1 MKNDDPRYLKT
12 VVALWKHPILKKSWI
27 QNVED
32 KIGWK
37 KLTYLVLSVKPAKDS
52 TYQGWF
58 VEYGAVA
65 APLPVCHP
73 IMLASLS
80 FLHLKTSTYDLQIRS
95 QVSLWEWTSFND
107 KWVSPDTW
115 NVTLSHLDG
124 YDLITL
130 VIVTIVNINSDKIT
144 SINYKIYT

>member
-1 MKNDDPRYLKT
+1 
-12 VVALWKHPILKKSWI
+12 
-27 QNVED
+27 VED

-73 IMLASLS
+73 IMLASLA

-95 QVSLWEWTSFND
+95 SGFIM
-107 KWVSPDTW
+107 
-115 NVTLSHLDG
+115 G
-124 YDLITL
+124 
-130 VIVTIVNINSDKIT
+130 VNFF
-144 SINYKIYT
+144 

>member
-107 KWVSPDTW
+107 KWVSPDAL
-115 NVTLSHLDG
+115 NVTLSHLDR
-124 YDLITL
+124 YDLIPL
-130 VIVTIVNINSDKIT
+130 VIVTMININSDKII
-144 SINYKIYT
+144 SINYKIDT